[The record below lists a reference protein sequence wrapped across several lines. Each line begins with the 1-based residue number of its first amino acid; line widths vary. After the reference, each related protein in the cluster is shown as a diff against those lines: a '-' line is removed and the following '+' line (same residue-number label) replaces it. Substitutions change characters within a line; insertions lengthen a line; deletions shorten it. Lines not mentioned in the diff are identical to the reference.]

1 MIQQYHCYEKLDTG
15 HSKGLKRENEVV
27 FIRQM
32 MIDSLSCEKLTDLK
46 WSSND
51 DLQWFA
57 KN

>member
-1 MIQQYHCYEKLDTG
+1 MKLDTG

-32 MIDSLSCEKLTDLK
+32 MIDSLSYEKLTDLK

-51 DLQWFA
+51 DLQRI
-57 KN
+57 NP

>member
-32 MIDSLSCEKLTDLK
+32 MIDSLSCKKLTDLK

-51 DLQWFA
+51 DLQ
-57 KN
+57 